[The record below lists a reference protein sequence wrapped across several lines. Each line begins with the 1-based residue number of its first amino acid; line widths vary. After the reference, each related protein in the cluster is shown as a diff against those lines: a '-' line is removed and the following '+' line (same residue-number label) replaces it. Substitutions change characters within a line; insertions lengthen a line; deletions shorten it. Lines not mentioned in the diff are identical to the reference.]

1 MLGMVRGDGARADA
15 LEELAQL
22 GVTHAAPDA
31 PRAGVGRAARFAQ
44 AGHDEVAEG
53 EAERVDVDEQGNP
66 VEEGP

>member
-1 MLGMVRGDGARADA
+1 
-15 LEELAQL
+15 
-22 GVTHAAPDA
+22 
-31 PRAGVGRAARFAQ
+31 VGRAARFAQ

>member
-1 MLGMVRGDGARADA
+1 MVRGDGARADA

-22 GVTHAAPDA
+22 GVPDA

-53 EAERVDVDEQGNP
+53 EAELVDVDEQGNP